1 VSASRRSST
10 RKSLDAVPADLSRQ
24 QYDEI
29 GTKVI
34 GTKVIDGRHRE
45 TSYFRTTVTVELN
58 VMLKIFWIALNLTRL
73 F

>member
-1 VSASRRSST
+1 MSASRRSST

-29 GTKVI
+29 RTKVI
-34 GTKVIDGRHRE
+34 RGRHRE